1 MALGKTLFSGDTGYR
16 GIVTLGGIKGGTGAN
31 APVILLATSGQVN
44 INHEPIFSQ
53 GVWGAGYMNA
63 AEQVAYANNYLRL
76 EGSFAFQLS
85 KLAPKDGQI
94 QMIRDCVSVVN
105 EFAFTNRGN
114 PEGTFI
120 QILPNGEQGFQG
132 VGWCSSLSFNCSEGD
147 VVNCDCNF
155 QSYIDGMSEEYEYV
169 YFAIDQD
176 GQKSEITEE
185 EYNEI
190 TDENQRLKEVKKDA
204 EGNPI
209 KVNVK
214 NRIVTGISNNSELG
228 ASNGQLPLS
237 PNGLF
242 PYWASQVFTG
252 PAGGLATE
260 AIAQLADI
268 TSWSASYNSQV
279 VPLKCCRQPKGL
291 TTTEYG
297 YAAQDDEG
305 APLGPDYILIGTM
318 NADGNY
324 TVFRLR
330 GDFEPEA
337 YHKDR
342 SLRFQMAPSFA
353 PNSKDIGVYIP
364 TAVNQSGSTS
374 IQNGSQYITA
384 EFSFSAVGNGKNP
397 PLALYVEG
405 PESIS

>member
-1 MALGKTLFSGDTGYR
+1 MALGKTLFSGDAGYR
-16 GIVTLGGIKGGTGAN
+16 GIVTLGGIKDGTGASS
-31 APVILLATSGQVN
+31 PVILLATSGQVN

-85 KLAPKDGQI
+85 KMIGQGDTFKDGDYVTKDKNV
-94 QMIRDCVSVVN
+94 RDCVSAIN
-105 EFAFTNRGN
+105 DFAFVNRGN

-147 VVNCDCNF
+147 VVNCDSNF
-155 QSYIDGMSEEYEYV
+155 QSYIDGMSE
-169 YFAIDQD
+169 
-176 GQKSEITEE
+176 
-185 EYNEI
+185 
-190 TDENQRLKEVKKDA
+190 DE
-204 EGNPI
+204 G
-209 KVNVK
+209 VK
-214 NRIVTGISNNSELG
+214 NRIITGQSTNSKLG
-228 ASNGQLPLS
+228 ASGGNLPLA

-242 PYWASQVFTG
+242 PYWATQVFTG
-252 PAGGLATE
+252 EAGGLATE
-260 AIAQLADI
+260 AIKQLPDI
-268 TSWSASYNSQV
+268 TSWSASYNSQI
-279 VPLKCCRQPKGL
+279 VPLKCCRQPNDLPSVPGKE
-291 TTTEYG
+291 EYG
-297 YAAQDDEG
+297 YAAEDGEG

-330 GDFEPEA
+330 GDFAPEA
-337 YHKDR
+337 YHQDR
-342 SLRFQMAPSFA
+342 SLRFQIAPSFA
-353 PNSKDIGVYIP
+353 PNSDDIGIYIP

-374 IQNGSQYITA
+374 IQSGSQYITA

-405 PESIS
+405 PESISQDNVEEQSGTTEG

>member
-1 MALGKTLFSGDTGYR
+1 MALGKTLFTGDTGYR
-16 GIVTLGGIKGGTGAN
+16 GIVTLGGVKGGTGAN

-63 AEQVAYANNYLRL
+63 AEQVAYANNYLKL

-85 KLAPKDGQI
+85 KMIGQGDTFEEGDYITKDENV
-94 QMIRDCVSVVN
+94 RDCVSVVN

-114 PEGTFI
+114 PKGTFI

-155 QSYIDGMSEEYEYV
+155 QSYIDGMS
-169 YFAIDQD
+169 IDE
-176 GQKSEITEE
+176 GASNKIIT
-185 EYNEI
+185 
-190 TDENQRLKEVKKDA
+190 
-204 EGNPI
+204 GMS
-209 KVNVK
+209 
-214 NRIVTGISNNSELG
+214 SNSKLG
-228 ASNGQLPLS
+228 ASNGQLPLA

-260 AIAQLADI
+260 AITQLSDI

-279 VPLKCCRQPKGL
+279 VPLKCCRQPQGL
-291 TTTEYG
+291 SETEYG
-297 YAAQDDEG
+297 YAAQDEEG

-342 SLRFQMAPSFA
+342 SLRFQVSPSFA
-353 PNSKDIGVYIP
+353 PNSDDIGIYIP

-374 IQNGSQYITA
+374 IQSGSQYITA

-397 PLALYVEG
+397 PLALYVDG
-405 PESIS
+405 PESISQEQGESSEQQQGFE

>member
-1 MALGKTLFSGDTGYR
+1 MALGKTLFSGDAGYR
-16 GIVTLGGIKGGTGAN
+16 GIVTLGGKKGGTGSE

-63 AEQVAYANNYLRL
+63 AEQVAYANNYLRW

-85 KLAPKDGQI
+85 KLQGDGV
-94 QMIRDCVSVVN
+94 RDCVSAIN
-105 EFAFTNRGN
+105 DFAFVNRGN

-147 VVNCDCNF
+147 VVNCDSNF
-155 QSYIDGMSEEYEYV
+155 QSYIDGMSE
-169 YFAIDQD
+169 DD
-176 GQKSEITEE
+176 GVMNQIITGQST
-185 EYNEI
+185 NSKLG
-190 TDENQRLKEVKKDA
+190 TSG
-204 EGNPI
+204 GN
-209 KVNVK
+209 
-214 NRIVTGISNNSELG
+214 
-228 ASNGQLPLS
+228 LPLS

-242 PYWASQVFTG
+242 PYWATQVFTG
-252 PAGGLATE
+252 VAGGLATE
-260 AIAQLADI
+260 ATQQLADI
-268 TSWSASYNSQV
+268 TNWSASYNSQI

-291 TTTEYG
+291 SESEYG
-297 YAAQDDEG
+297 YAAEDLEG

-337 YHKDR
+337 YHQDR

-353 PNSKDIGVYIP
+353 PNSEDIGIYIP

-374 IQNGSQYITA
+374 IQSGSQYITA

-397 PLALYVEG
+397 PLALYVDG
-405 PESIS
+405 PESISQDIVEDQNGTVEGE